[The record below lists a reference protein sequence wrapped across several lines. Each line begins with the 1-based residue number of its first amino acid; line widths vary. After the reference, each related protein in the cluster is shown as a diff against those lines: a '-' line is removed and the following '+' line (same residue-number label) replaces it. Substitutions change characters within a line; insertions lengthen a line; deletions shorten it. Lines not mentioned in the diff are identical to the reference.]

1 MAKVLVAEK
10 VMEVALNLLRS
21 KGIEVDYRPTVS
33 REELLEI
40 IGAYD
45 GLIVR
50 SLPIVDE
57 ELLEHATNLRV
68 VGRAGNGVDNIDM
81 DAATKRGII
90 VLNTPDANSV
100 SACELTIGM
109 MINACRNI
117 SIANNSLKSGQWGRS
132 RFQGVELR
140 GKTLGIIGLG
150 RIGTLLAQRMAPFG
164 MKMIAYD
171 PYIADGNFTRVNVE
185 KKETLDDLLR
195 EADIITLHTPKTEE
209 TLGMIGERELNL
221 VKPGVRIINC
231 ARGGLVNEE
240 AVYAALKDGRVAAAA
255 FDVLSKEPCT
265 DSPLYELENFTV
277 TPHIGATTAEAQE
290 SVGLTIVEEVA
301 AALDGGMVPNAVNL
315 PMISAHDLRSIQPY
329 LALGELLGKL
339 YHQIEKGAVERLQVT
354 YCGTVAGL
362 ETEVITLAVLK
373 GLFEPVVKEQV
384 NYVNARLLAESRGVV
399 VSEGKEA
406 VADNY
411 STLVKVDVFA
421 KDTKF
426 QCAGTIFGTNEPRI
440 VAIEDFRFDI
450 APAKYML
457 LTRHQDK
464 PGVVGHCGLIIA
476 SQGVNID
483 TMQLSHNKQGSAMMA
498 MTVDSPLDENAMA
511 AISTVAGL
519 ENVYFLRF

>member
-10 VMEVALNLLRS
+10 VMDVALGLLRS

-117 SIANNSLKSGQWGRS
+117 SVANNSLKSGQWGRS

-150 RIGTLLAQRMAPFG
+150 RIGTLVAQRMAPFG
-164 MKMIAYD
+164 MKLIAYD
-171 PYIADGNFTRVNVE
+171 PYIADGNFARVNVE

-221 VKPGVRIINC
+221 
-231 ARGGLVNEE
+231 
-240 AVYAALKDGRVAAAA
+240 
-255 FDVLSKEPCT
+255 
-265 DSPLYELENFTV
+265 
-277 TPHIGATTAEAQE
+277 
-290 SVGLTIVEEVA
+290 
-301 AALDGGMVPNAVNL
+301 
-315 PMISAHDLRSIQPY
+315 
-329 LALGELLGKL
+329 
-339 YHQIEKGAVERLQVT
+339 
-354 YCGTVAGL
+354 
-362 ETEVITLAVLK
+362 
-373 GLFEPVVKEQV
+373 
-384 NYVNARLLAESRGVV
+384 
-399 VSEGKEA
+399 
-406 VADNY
+406 
-411 STLVKVDVFA
+411 
-421 KDTKF
+421 
-426 QCAGTIFGTNEPRI
+426 
-440 VAIEDFRFDI
+440 
-450 APAKYML
+450 
-457 LTRHQDK
+457 
-464 PGVVGHCGLIIA
+464 
-476 SQGVNID
+476 
-483 TMQLSHNKQGSAMMA
+483 
-498 MTVDSPLDENAMA
+498 
-511 AISTVAGL
+511 
-519 ENVYFLRF
+519 